1 LTQSLLINGR
11 GRFNCSQLAPESAA
25 CNASRPDC
33 SLPTLFTAVPGRT
46 YRLRV
51 GSLTSLS
58 SLNFEIEGH
67 SMTVVE
73 ADGYYVNPVTVTS
86 HFIYSGETY
95 SVLVT
100 AGQDPSR
107 TYWAASA
114 GR

>member
-1 LTQSLLINGR
+1 
-11 GRFNCSQLAPESAA
+11 
-25 CNASRPDC
+25 
-33 SLPTLFTAVPGRT
+33 VPGRT

-51 GSLTSLS
+51 GSLT

-100 AGQDPSR
+100 ADQDPSR